1 MTEQYLELKA
11 MKSNDISK
19 KISLKS
25 KSELKRKLE
34 PYFYLIPSF
43 SIFLLFVFY
52 PFVKTIVMS
61 MSTTNIRGEI
71 KEFVGL
77 ENFKEILTS
86 PEFYNSIVVTFKFV
100 LIVAAPSVII
110 GFLLALLANN
120 KLRGNR
126 IFELMFSL
134 PMAIASAPAA
144 VIWTMIFHP
153 TNGILNHVLGIQIGW
168 LTDSKFALISVA
180 VVTVW
185 LNIGAAVI
193 WTMIFHP
200 TNGILNHVLGI
211 QIGWLTDSKFAL
223 ISVAVV
229 TVWLNIGLNFIFLL
243 TGLRNIPNELIES
256 ASIDGAS
263 YLTKVKNIIIPM
275 VSPQMFLVVF
285 MNLINAF
292 QAFGQIKLLT
302 QGGPGDSTNVLV
314 HSIYRE
320 AFFNGRFEMACSQ
333 ALILFVIMMI
343 VTLLQFKFE
352 KKGVHYHILFVIMM
366 IVTLLQFKFEKKGVH
381 YQ

>member
-1 MTEQYLELKA
+1 MTEQYLELRD

-19 KISLKS
+19 KVSLKN
-25 KSELKRKLE
+25 KSELKRKLV
-34 PYFYLIPSF
+34 PYFYLIPAF
-43 SIFLLFVFY
+43 IIFGLFVFY

-61 MSTTNIRGEI
+61 MSTTNIRGQI

-100 LIVAAPSVII
+100 IMVAAPSVII

-126 IFELMFSL
+126 VFELMFSL

-153 TNGILNHVLGIQIGW
+153 TNGILNHVLGTQIGW

-180 VVTVW
+180 
-185 LNIGAAVI
+185 I
-193 WTMIFHP
+193 
-200 TNGILNHVLGI
+200 
-211 QIGWLTDSKFAL
+211 
-223 ISVAVV
+223 V

-243 TGLRNIPNELIES
+243 TGLKNIPSELMES

-263 YLTKVKNIIIPM
+263 YLTKVKDIVLPM
-275 VSPQMFLVVF
+275 VSPQMFLVIF

-314 HSIYRE
+314 HSIYRQ
-320 AFFNGRFEMACSQ
+320 AFFNGRFEMACAQ

-352 KKGVHYHILFVIMM
+352 KKGVHY
-366 IVTLLQFKFEKKGVH
+366 Q
-381 YQ
+381 

>member
-19 KISLKS
+19 KISLKNR
-25 KSELKRKLE
+25 SELKRKLE

-77 ENFKEILTS
+77 ENFKEILIS

-153 TNGILNHVLGIQIGW
+153 INGILNHVLG
-168 LTDSKFALISVA
+168 T
-180 VVTVW
+180 
-185 LNIGAAVI
+185 
-193 WTMIFHP
+193 
-200 TNGILNHVLGI
+200 

-256 ASIDGAS
+256 ASIDGVS

-275 VSPQMFLVVF
+275 VSPQMFLVIF

-320 AFFNGRFEMACSQ
+320 AFFNGRFEMACAQ

-352 KKGVHYHILFVIMM
+352 KKGVHY
-366 IVTLLQFKFEKKGVH
+366 Q
-381 YQ
+381 

>member
-11 MKSNDISK
+11 VKSTDISK

-34 PYFYLIPSF
+34 PYFYLIPAF
-43 SIFLLFVFY
+43 SIFVLFVFY

-185 LNIGAAVI
+185 LNIG
-193 WTMIFHP
+193 
-200 TNGILNHVLGI
+200 
-211 QIGWLTDSKFAL
+211 
-223 ISVAVV
+223 
-229 TVWLNIGLNFIFLL
+229 LNFIFLL

-320 AFFNGRFEMACSQ
+320 AFFNGRFEMACAQ
-333 ALILFVIMMI
+333 ALILFA
-343 VTLLQFKFE
+343 
-352 KKGVHYHILFVIMM
+352 IMM

>member
-1 MTEQYLELKA
+1 MAEQSLKFKN
-11 MKSNDISK
+11 MKNKDLSR
-19 KISLKS
+19 KILLKS
-25 KSELKRKLE
+25 KIKLRKKIE
-34 PYFYLIPSF
+34 PYFYLIPTF
-43 SIFLLFVFY
+43 IIFTLFVFY
-52 PFVKTIVMS
+52 PFIKTIIMS
-61 MSTTNIRGEI
+61 MSTTNIRGQI
-71 KEFVGL
+71 KDFIGL

-86 PEFYNSIVVTFKFV
+86 PEFYNSIFVTFKFV

-120 KLRGNR
+120 KLKGSR
-126 IFELMFSL
+126 IYELMFSL

-144 VIWTMIFHP
+144 IIWTMIFHP
-153 TNGILNHVLGIQIGW
+153 TNGVLNHLLGTQIGW
-168 LTDSKFALISVA
+168 LTNSKFALISVA
-180 VVTVW
+180 IVT
-185 LNIGAAVI
+185 I
-193 WTMIFHP
+193 
-200 TNGILNHVLGI
+200 
-211 QIGWLTDSKFAL
+211 
-223 ISVAVV
+223 
-229 TVWLNIGLNFIFLL
+229 WLNIGLNFIFLL
-243 TGLRNIPNELIES
+243 TGLRNIPNELMES
-256 ASIDGAS
+256 AAIDGAN

-320 AFFNGRFEMACSQ
+320 AFFNGRFEMACAQ

-343 VTLLQFKFE
+343 V
-352 KKGVHYHILFVIMM
+352 I
-366 IVTLLQFKFEKKGVH
+366 LLQFKFEKKGVH

>member
-1 MTEQYLELKA
+1 MAEQYLKLKDI
-11 MKSNDISK
+11 NENNISK
-19 KISLKS
+19 RVSLKNRRVLKS
-25 KSELKRKLE
+25 KME
-34 PYFYLIPSF
+34 PYFYLIPAF
-43 SIFLLFVFY
+43 IIFGLFVFY
-52 PFVKTIVMS
+52 PFIKTIIMS

-100 LIVAAPSVII
+100 LMVAAPSVII

-153 TNGILNHVLGIQIGW
+153 TNGILNHVLGTQIGW
-168 LTDSKFALISVA
+168 LTDSKFALISV
-180 VVTVW
+180 
-185 LNIGAAVI
+185 
-193 WTMIFHP
+193 TM
-200 TNGILNHVLGI
+200 
-211 QIGWLTDSKFAL
+211 
-223 ISVAVV
+223 V

-243 TGLRNIPNELIES
+243 TGLRNIPTELIES

-263 YLTKVKNIIIPM
+263 YLTKVKKIIIPM

-302 QGGPGDSTNVLV
+302 QGGP
-314 HSIYRE
+314 
-320 AFFNGRFEMACSQ
+320 
-333 ALILFVIMMI
+333 
-343 VTLLQFKFE
+343 
-352 KKGVHYHILFVIMM
+352 
-366 IVTLLQFKFEKKGVH
+366 
-381 YQ
+381 

>member
-1 MTEQYLELKA
+1 MAEQYLKLKDI
-11 MKSNDISK
+11 KGNNISK
-19 KISLKS
+19 RVSLKN
-25 KSELKRKLE
+25 KRVLKGKME
-34 PYFYLIPSF
+34 PYFYLIPAF
-43 SIFLLFVFY
+43 IIFGLFVFY
-52 PFVKTIVMS
+52 PFIKTIIMS

-100 LIVAAPSVII
+100 LLVAAPSVII

-153 TNGILNHVLGIQIGW
+153 TNGILNHVLGTQIGW

-180 VVTVW
+180 
-185 LNIGAAVI
+185 I
-193 WTMIFHP
+193 
-200 TNGILNHVLGI
+200 
-211 QIGWLTDSKFAL
+211 
-223 ISVAVV
+223 V

-243 TGLRNIPNELIES
+243 TGLRNIPTELMES

-263 YLTKVKNIIIPM
+263 YLTKVKKIIIPM
-275 VSPQMFLVVF
+275 VSPQMFLVIF

-320 AFFNGRFEMACSQ
+320 AFFNGRFEMACAQ

-352 KKGVHYHILFVIMM
+352 KKGVHY
-366 IVTLLQFKFEKKGVH
+366 Q
-381 YQ
+381 

>member
-1 MTEQYLELKA
+1 MAEQSLKLKN
-11 MKSNDISK
+11 MKNKDLSR
-19 KISLKS
+19 KILLKS
-25 KSELKRKLE
+25 KIKLRKKIE
-34 PYFYLIPSF
+34 PYFYLIPTF
-43 SIFLLFVFY
+43 IIFTLFVFY
-52 PFVKTIVMS
+52 PFIKTIIMS
-61 MSTTNIRGEI
+61 MSTTNIRGQI
-71 KEFVGL
+71 KDFIGL

-86 PEFYNSIVVTFKFV
+86 PEFYNSIFVTFKFV

-120 KLRGNR
+120 KLKGSR
-126 IFELMFSL
+126 IYELMFSL

-144 VIWTMIFHP
+144 IIWTMIFHP
-153 TNGILNHVLGIQIGW
+153 TNGVLNHLLGTQIGW
-168 LTDSKFALISVA
+168 LTNSKFALISVA
-180 VVTVW
+180 IVT
-185 LNIGAAVI
+185 I
-193 WTMIFHP
+193 
-200 TNGILNHVLGI
+200 
-211 QIGWLTDSKFAL
+211 
-223 ISVAVV
+223 
-229 TVWLNIGLNFIFLL
+229 WLNIGLNFIFLL
-243 TGLRNIPNELIES
+243 TGLRNIPNELMES
-256 ASIDGAS
+256 AAIDGAN

-320 AFFNGRFEMACSQ
+320 AFFNGRFEMACAQ

-343 VTLLQFKFE
+343 V
-352 KKGVHYHILFVIMM
+352 I
-366 IVTLLQFKFEKKGVH
+366 LLQFKFEKKGVH

>member
-1 MTEQYLELKA
+1 MAEQYLKLKDI
-11 MKSNDISK
+11 NENNISK
-19 KISLKS
+19 RVSLKNRRVLKS
-25 KSELKRKLE
+25 KME
-34 PYFYLIPSF
+34 PYFYLIPAF
-43 SIFLLFVFY
+43 IIFGLFVFY
-52 PFVKTIVMS
+52 PFIKTIIMS

-71 KEFVGL
+71 KDFVGL
-77 ENFKEILTS
+77 ENFKEILSS
-86 PEFYNSIVVTFKFV
+86 PDFYNSIIVSLKFV
-100 LIVAAPSVII
+100 AMVAVPSVLI

-126 IFELMFSL
+126 VFELMFSL

-153 TNGILNHVLGIQIGW
+153 TNGILNYVLGVQIGW
-168 LTDSKFALISVA
+168 LTDSRFALISVS
-180 VVTVW
+180 T
-185 LNIGAAVI
+185 
-193 WTMIFHP
+193 
-200 TNGILNHVLGI
+200 
-211 QIGWLTDSKFAL
+211 
-223 ISVAVV
+223 V

-243 TGLRNIPNELIES
+243 TGLRNIPSELMES

-275 VSPQMFLVVF
+275 VSPQMFLVIF

-320 AFFNGRFEMACSQ
+320 AFFNGRFEMACAQ

-352 KKGVHYHILFVIMM
+352 KKGVHY
-366 IVTLLQFKFEKKGVH
+366 Q
-381 YQ
+381 

>member
-1 MTEQYLELKA
+1 MAEQYLKLKDI
-11 MKSNDISK
+11 NENNISK
-19 KISLKS
+19 RVSLKNRRVLKS
-25 KSELKRKLE
+25 KME
-34 PYFYLIPSF
+34 PYFYLIPAF
-43 SIFLLFVFY
+43 IIFGLFVFY
-52 PFVKTIVMS
+52 PFIKTIIMS

-86 PEFYNSIVVTFKFV
+86 LEFYNSIVVTFKFV
-100 LIVAAPSVII
+100 LMVAAPSVII

-153 TNGILNHVLGIQIGW
+153 TNGILNHVLGTQIGW
-168 LTDSKFALISVA
+168 LTDSKFALISV
-180 VVTVW
+180 
-185 LNIGAAVI
+185 
-193 WTMIFHP
+193 TM
-200 TNGILNHVLGI
+200 
-211 QIGWLTDSKFAL
+211 
-223 ISVAVV
+223 V

-243 TGLRNIPNELIES
+243 TGLRNIPTELIES

-263 YLTKVKNIIIPM
+263 YLTKVKKIIIPM

-320 AFFNGRFEMACSQ
+320 AFFNGRFEMACAQ

-352 KKGVHYHILFVIMM
+352 KKGVHY
-366 IVTLLQFKFEKKGVH
+366 Q
-381 YQ
+381 

>member
-19 KISLKS
+19 KISLKNR
-25 KSELKRKLE
+25 SELKRKLE
-34 PYFYLIPSF
+34 PYFYLIPAF
-43 SIFLLFVFY
+43 SIFVLFVFY

-61 MSTTNIRGEI
+61 MSTTNIRGQI

-185 LNIGAAVI
+185 LNIG
-193 WTMIFHP
+193 
-200 TNGILNHVLGI
+200 
-211 QIGWLTDSKFAL
+211 
-223 ISVAVV
+223 
-229 TVWLNIGLNFIFLL
+229 LNFIFLL
-243 TGLRNIPNELIES
+243 TGLINIPNELIES

-320 AFFNGRFEMACSQ
+320 AFFNGRFEMACAQ

-352 KKGVHYHILFVIMM
+352 KKGVHY
-366 IVTLLQFKFEKKGVH
+366 Q
-381 YQ
+381 

>member
-1 MTEQYLELKA
+1 MTEQYLELRD

-19 KISLKS
+19 KVSLKN

-34 PYFYLIPSF
+34 PYFYLIPAF
-43 SIFLLFVFY
+43 IIFGLFVFY

-61 MSTTNIRGEI
+61 MSTTNIRGQI

-100 LIVAAPSVII
+100 VMVAAPSVII

-126 IFELMFSL
+126 VFELMFSL

-153 TNGILNHVLGIQIGW
+153 TNGILNHVLGAQIGW

-180 VVTVW
+180 
-185 LNIGAAVI
+185 I
-193 WTMIFHP
+193 
-200 TNGILNHVLGI
+200 
-211 QIGWLTDSKFAL
+211 
-223 ISVAVV
+223 V

-243 TGLRNIPNELIES
+243 TGLKNIPSELMES

-263 YLTKVKNIIIPM
+263 YLTKVKNIVMPM
-275 VSPQMFLVVF
+275 ISPQMFLVIF

-314 HSIYRE
+314 HSIYRQ
-320 AFFNGRFEMACSQ
+320 AFFNGRFEMACAQ

-352 KKGVHYHILFVIMM
+352 KKGVHY
-366 IVTLLQFKFEKKGVH
+366 Q
-381 YQ
+381 

>member
-19 KISLKS
+19 KISLKNR
-25 KSELKRKLE
+25 SELKRKLE

-153 TNGILNHVLGIQIGW
+153 TNGILNHVLG
-168 LTDSKFALISVA
+168 T
-180 VVTVW
+180 
-185 LNIGAAVI
+185 
-193 WTMIFHP
+193 
-200 TNGILNHVLGI
+200 

-320 AFFNGRFEMACSQ
+320 AFFNGRFEMACAQ

-352 KKGVHYHILFVIMM
+352 KKGVHY
-366 IVTLLQFKFEKKGVH
+366 Q
-381 YQ
+381 